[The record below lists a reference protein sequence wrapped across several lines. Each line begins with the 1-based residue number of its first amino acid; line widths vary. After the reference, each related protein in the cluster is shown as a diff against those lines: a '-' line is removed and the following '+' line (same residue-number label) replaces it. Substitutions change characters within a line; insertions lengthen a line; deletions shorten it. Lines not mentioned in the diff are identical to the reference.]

1 MALSI
6 SLAHRQ
12 RFDEMKRRLILIG
25 NKESSFTQVELLFY
39 EALSISRT
47 YGDDIN
53 KNGLLADLRRIH
65 TDQYQKTKELT
76 RKNRRELNI
85 KHFITKLKTALSG
98 KQEIS
103 E

>member
-1 MALSI
+1 
-6 SLAHRQ
+6 
-12 RFDEMKRRLILIG
+12 MKRKLSLIG

-47 YGDDIN
+47 YGDDIA
-53 KNGLLADLRRIH
+53 KNGLLAELKKIQ
-65 TDQYQKTKELT
+65 TDQYQKTMELT

-98 KQEIS
+98 KQVIAE
-103 E
+103 